1 MLDAIARTIVRMT
14 ITRHKLLEWESAASA
29 ARLRMTPAGVLR
41 RMWSAPFIGVALWLL
56 TARVAPQHLL
66 ASLPFAAAWAISP
79 FIAYRTGRPSVRP
92 TSPLSADDRALF
104 RQVARRTWRFF
115 EELAGP
121 ADHWLIPDNHQDD
134 RQDPIAHRTSPTNI
148 GLQLLAS
155 VSAYDF
161 GYLASAQLL
170 TRLEHTFSTL
180 TKLARYRGHFYNWYD
195 TRTLD
200 LLPPAYVSTVDT
212 GNCAASLM
220 TLRQA
225 LIGMTD
231 RDPIVGARL
240 LHGTGDG
247 LSLFEQSL
255 EQALVNAPRARAHL
269 APIRRALFTIRQH
282 LQQPPTTLTGWRD
295 ELNDIG
301 ARLVA
306 LATALDELE
315 DDSAWPEGSAGSVD
329 ARFWLDRVNTAISD
343 AQADLVSY
351 VPWITRGNDFDPAA
365 LPFPKGVPT
374 SPRCTSGLPR
384 RSPVPAARRF
394 PPKP

>member
-1 MLDAIARTIVRMT
+1 MRVGQSLGGRLQGVPIREHLRAERDELLVSVRQMALSIAFLAHQGALMLDAIARTIVRMT

-41 RMWSAPFIGVALWLL
+41 RMWSAPSIGVALWLL

-180 TKLARYRGHFYNWYD
+180 TKLPRYRGHFYNWYD
-195 TRTLD
+195 TRTL
-200 LLPPAYVSTVDT
+200 
-212 GNCAASLM
+212 
-220 TLRQA
+220 
-225 LIGMTD
+225 
-231 RDPIVGARL
+231 
-240 LHGTGDG
+240 
-247 LSLFEQSL
+247 E
-255 EQALVNAPRARAHL
+255 
-269 APIRRALFTIRQH
+269 
-282 LQQPPTTLTGWRD
+282 
-295 ELNDIG
+295 
-301 ARLVA
+301 
-306 LATALDELE
+306 
-315 DDSAWPEGSAGSVD
+315 
-329 ARFWLDRVNTAISD
+329 
-343 AQADLVSY
+343 
-351 VPWITRGNDFDPAA
+351 PAA
-365 LPFPKGVPT
+365 A
-374 SPRCTSGLPR
+374 GLRVHGRYGAIALR
-384 RSPVPAARRF
+384 R
-394 PPKP
+394 